1 MNFSIGSIEII
12 FAFAIA
18 LCWVASIV
26 LDAASDALI
35 DNDGKR
41 RHTSEAFSIVFVLL
55 GALLIL
61 YALTG
66 GYDVS
71 LFSILKYPALRLGLF
86 NLVYNH
92 YREGIKWDYLGQT
105 DWFDRQLIKVR
116 DFGVRKRIP
125 ILFFIYFLVT
135 GISFFIL

>member
-41 RHTSEAFSIVFVLL
+41 RHTSEAFSIGFVLL
-55 GALLIL
+55 GALLIW

-92 YREGIKWDYLGQT
+92 YREGINWDYLGAP
-105 DWFDRQLIKVR
+105 FIDRMLKPLR